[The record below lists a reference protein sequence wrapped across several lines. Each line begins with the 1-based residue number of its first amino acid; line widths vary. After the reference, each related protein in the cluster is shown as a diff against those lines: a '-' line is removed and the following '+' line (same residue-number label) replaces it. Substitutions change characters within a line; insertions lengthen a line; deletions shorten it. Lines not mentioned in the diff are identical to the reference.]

1 MGERPK
7 HFKSWITHGL
17 SQCVLE
23 LKYNVTEES
32 EYRVFATRNQQLI
45 EKYYGKS
52 NNLNISGKLIAAY
65 DIKNNIFCTLDLE
78 LVDQVSYP
86 GLPFEIFPEYI
97 INSEFEGTIDFDTFY
112 KFQQPIIEEL
122 HARNKLLN
130 DKTFENNIIKY
141 SSLAQYNIICNIY
154 HSLTTQFGNIN
165 YSFDKKDL
173 ESFMTIGPPEYTF
186 YDQQGIEEVTQ
197 KYSEFN
203 NSLNEFVTY
212 VSACEVMQVPIKELD
227 STSSEIMSGAIN
239 IWKEKIKEHSNIS
252 LGALLEE
259 EEILKKE
266 NRIEE
271 LKELE
276 FIKSLIS
283 EILNEIDFNAFK
295 TPRELASFWPSLLLP
310 APPFVVY
317 KN

>member
-7 HFKSWITHGL
+7 HLKSWITHGL
-17 SQCVLE
+17 NQCVLE
-23 LKYNVTEES
+23 LKYNVTGES

-52 NNLNISGKLIAAY
+52 NNLNASGKLIAAY

-97 INSEFEGTIDFDTFY
+97 INPIFEGTIDFETFY

-141 SSLAQYNIICNIY
+141 SSLAQYNIIRNIY
-154 HSLTTQFGNIN
+154 HSLANQFGNIK

-186 YDQQGIEEVTQ
+186 YDQQGIEDITQ

-203 NSLNEFVTY
+203 ASLNEFVTY

-227 STSSEIMSGAIN
+227 NSSSEIMCSAIN
-239 IWKEKIKEHSNIS
+239 IWKEKIKQHSIES
-252 LGALLEE
+252 LKLLTEE
-259 EEILKKE
+259 EESIKALGSTQDL
-266 NRIEE
+266 EE
-271 LKELE
+271 LTY
-276 FIKSLIS
+276 IKDLIVS
-283 EILNEIDFNAFK
+283 VLDDIDFSQFK
-295 TPRELASFWPSLLLP
+295 TPRDLASFWPSLLLP
-310 APPFVVY
+310 APPFVVQV
-317 KN
+317 

>member
-17 SQCVLE
+17 NQCVLE

-45 EKYYGKS
+45 EKYYGES
-52 NNLNISGKLIAAY
+52 NNLNTSGKLIAAY

-97 INSEFEGTIDFDTFY
+97 INPEFEGTIDFDTFY

-227 STSSEIMSGAIN
+227 STSSEIMGGAIN

-276 FIKSLIS
+276 FIKGLIT
-283 EILNEIDFNAFK
+283 EILNEIDFNTLK

>member
-7 HFKSWITHGL
+7 HLKSWITHGL
-17 SQCVLE
+17 NQCVLE
-23 LKYNVTEES
+23 LKYNVTGES
-32 EYRVFATRNQQLI
+32 EYRVFATRNLQLI

-52 NNLNISGKLIAAY
+52 NNLNTSGKLIAVY

-97 INSEFEGTIDFDTFY
+97 INPVFEGTIDFETFY

-130 DKTFENNIIKY
+130 DKSFENNIIKY

-154 HSLTTQFGNIN
+154 HSLANQFGNIN

-173 ESFMTIGPPEYTF
+173 ESFMTIGAPEYTF

-203 NSLNEFVTY
+203 ASLNEFVTY

-227 STSSEIMSGAIN
+227 NSSPEIMDNAIN
-239 IWKEKIKEHSNIS
+239 IWKEKIKEYSCKS
-252 LGALLEE
+252 LGLLAEE

-266 NRIEE
+266 NKIEE
-271 LKELE
+271 LQEIN
-276 FIKSLIS
+276 FIKDLITN
-283 EILNEIDFNAFK
+283 ILNETSFSEFK
-295 TPRELASFWPSLLLP
+295 TPRQLASFWPSLLLP
-310 APPFVVY
+310 APPFVVQA
-317 KN
+317 

>member
-7 HFKSWITHGL
+7 HLKSWITHGL
-17 SQCVLE
+17 NQCVLE
-23 LKYNVTEES
+23 LKYNVTGES
-32 EYRVFATRNQQLI
+32 EYRVFATRNKQLI

-52 NNLNISGKLIAAY
+52 NNLNTSGKLIAAY

-97 INSEFEGTIDFDTFY
+97 INPVFEGTIDFETFY

-154 HSLTTQFGNIN
+154 HSLANQFGNIK

-186 YDQQGIEEVTQ
+186 YDQQGIEEITQ

-203 NSLNEFVTY
+203 ASLNEFVTY
-212 VSACEVMQVPIKELD
+212 VSACEVMQVPIKEID
-227 STSSEIMSGAIN
+227 NPAPEIMHNAIN
-239 IWKEKIKEHSNIS
+239 IWKEKIKEYSSKS
-252 LGALLEE
+252 LGLLAEE

-266 NRIEE
+266 NKIEE
-271 LKELE
+271 LQEIN
-276 FIKSLIS
+276 FIKDLITN
-283 EILNEIDFNAFK
+283 ILNETSFSEFK
-295 TPRELASFWPSLLLP
+295 TPRQLASFWPSLLLP
-310 APPFVVY
+310 APPFVVQA
-317 KN
+317 